1 MQIASRHTFT
11 ALALGIAGV
20 LAFGSADASGFQIR
34 ENSVKNMGRA
44 NAGTTVAWGDAS
56 VVLNNPAAM
65 SNLDKTTFQADV
77 TVIDLTADF
86 DGTGTSAVGSPLH
99 GGNGG
104 DPGEAT
110 AVPAIAAVF
119 PLSGALDNV
128 TLGASISAPFG
139 LKTDY
144 DPSWV
149 GRYSAITS
157 DVKTIDLTLS
167 AAIAFSEKLSVGAGV
182 IYQHADVTLSNAVDF
197 GTQLCALSAPVVPGV
212 SNCAVPAYPFH
223 PESSDALA
231 TVKGDDNDWGF
242 VFGVQF
248 RPTDNVAIG
257 YSHRTEIHHTLTGNA
272 TFDHS
277 DVRVPA
283 TFQGLGVH
291 AYDNGP
297 IWANLDTPATDT
309 VSVLWNVND
318 SFRVMADAQMTG
330 WSSLES
336 VDIYRHGGAPLAHEP
351 FNWDDTMFYSLGGEW
366 DLSDAFTLRAG
377 VGFDE
382 TPTNDVAR
390 TPRLPD
396 NDRTVFTLGMTWN
409 VSEAL
414 SVDAAYMRVQIDT
427 TSVNTTSSSG
437 SHLVGDFDAHAD
449 LLGVSAQ
456 YRF

>member
-1 MQIASRHTFT
+1 
-11 ALALGIAGV
+11 
-20 LAFGSADASGFQIR
+20 
-34 ENSVKNMGRA
+34 
-44 NAGTTVAWGDAS
+44 
-56 VVLNNPAAM
+56 
-65 SNLDKTTFQADV
+65 
-77 TVIDLTADF
+77 
-86 DGTGTSAVGSPLH
+86 
-99 GGNGG
+99 
-104 DPGEAT
+104 
-110 AVPAIAAVF
+110 
-119 PLSGALDNV
+119 
-128 TLGASISAPFG
+128 
-139 LKTDY
+139 
-144 DPSWV
+144 
-149 GRYSAITS
+149 
-157 DVKTIDLTLS
+157 
-167 AAIAFSEKLSVGAGV
+167 
-182 IYQHADVTLSNAVDF
+182 VTLSNAVDF

-242 VFGVQF
+242 VFGVQY

-257 YSHRTEIHHTLTGNA
+257 YAHRSEIHHTLTGNA

-277 DVRVPA
+277 DPRVPA
-283 TFQGLGVH
+283 TFAALGVH
-291 AYDNGP
+291 SFDNGP

-318 SFRVMADAQMTG
+318 SFRVMADAQLTG
-330 WSSLES
+330 WSSLEA

-382 TPTNDVAR
+382 TPTNDAAR

-414 SVDAAYMRVQIDT
+414 SVNAAYMRVQIDT
-427 TSVNTTSSSG
+427 PSINATASSG
-437 SHLVGDFDAHAD
+437 AHLVGDFDGHAD